1 MRDARLRGVVFGD
14 DEYDFRLG
22 WGEIVELQ
30 EKLGCG
36 PHFLL
41 NRLQTG
47 EWLVQDISQII
58 RLGLVGGGLE
68 PVAAVRLVKR
78 YVEER
83 PPLENHQLAFVV
95 LTAGL
100 MGSPEESVGERKAAS
115 PDQPSTT
122 SRTEKSDL
130 PPSTEPARSSATR
143 RKKSTK

>member
-58 RLGLVGGGLE
+58 RLGLIGGGLE

-83 PPLENHQLAFVV
+83 PPLENHHLAFVV

-100 MGSPEESVGERKAAS
+100 MGSSEEPVGEPKAAS
-115 PDQPSTT
+115 PDQPSMT